1 MKQSDL
7 KAKLNSLKDNAK
19 AIMAV
24 AVFIFLLD
32 GIAIV
37 KFQIVPLA
45 HLWKK
50 TNLVKSDIRVARE
63 DSKSA
68 SIFKNKLTVL
78 KTEVAVL
85 DKKTILQEEV
95 PRALE
100 AISKAADV
108 SSVKIL
114 KIRPMTEIKGSQKT
128 IKISAAKEFS
138 REKISISAVGGFH
151 QLGRF
156 IALLE
161 NSPVFY
167 DIKKLEIR
175 SDSQGRM
182 QHSLTIILD
191 VIIRK
196 S

>member
-7 KAKLNSLKDNAK
+7 KARLNSLKDNAK
-19 AIMAV
+19 AIMA
-24 AVFIFLLD
+24 AALFIFLLD
-32 GIAIV
+32 GIAII
-37 KFQIVPLA
+37 KFQVLPLA

-50 TNLVKSDIRVARE
+50 TNLVKSDIRVAKE

-68 SIFKNKLTVL
+68 NIFKNKLTVL
-78 KTEVAVL
+78 KTEMAGL

-108 SSVKIL
+108 SAVKIL
-114 KIRPMTEIKGSQKT
+114 KIRPMTEIKGAQKI
-128 IKISAAKEFS
+128 IKISATKEFS
-138 REKISISAVGGFH
+138 REKISISAIGGFH

-161 NSPVFY
+161 NSPAFY

-175 SDSQGRM
+175 SDTQGHM